1 MNRED
6 KLVPMNP
13 VVFDLLFSRQW
24 FVQVLRG
31 VCVCVCVCVCVAGF
45 AAQLG
50 VCVLLRCICVSGFR
64 V

>member
-1 MNRED
+1 
-6 KLVPMNP
+6 MNP

-31 VCVCVCVCVCVAGF
+31 VCVCVCVCVCVWQG
-45 AAQLG
+45 
-50 VCVLLRCICVSGFR
+50 LLRSLACVCCYAAFAFRGLEFR